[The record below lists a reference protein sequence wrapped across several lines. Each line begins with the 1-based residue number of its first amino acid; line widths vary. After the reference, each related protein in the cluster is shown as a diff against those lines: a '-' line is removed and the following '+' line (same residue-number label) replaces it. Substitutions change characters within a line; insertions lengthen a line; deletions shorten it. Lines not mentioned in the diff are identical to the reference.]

1 MKALDRILSRVSTV
15 GGVIAGISLM
25 LMLMLIMADV
35 SLKYLIGLPITG
47 TLEIVSYYFM
57 PIVVYLALPYVERSD
72 EHISVPLV
80 TERLPD
86 RIRRALAILV
96 ALMSAGYLLIVAW
109 ACGQKAL
116 ALTHLGDAV
125 NVIYF
130 DLRIWPP
137 RWLVPIA
144 FVLLAIQIV
153 HGTFRKHSEE
163 QTR

>member
-1 MKALDRILSRVSTV
+1 MRTLDRLLTGVSTA
-15 GGVIAGISLM
+15 GGVIGGISLM
-25 LMLMLIMADV
+25 LMLLLIMADV
-35 SLKYLIGLPITG
+35 TLKYLMDLPITG

-57 PIVVYLALPYVERSD
+57 PIVVYLALPYVERSG

-86 RIRRALAILV
+86 RVRRALALLV
-96 ALMSAGYLLIVAW
+96 AFMSAGYLLVVAW

-116 ALTHLGDAV
+116 ALTQSGDGV